1 MAYTMV
7 TVLVTYTVHTAQEK
21 ANLRKNECV
30 YERKQVCVLKC
41 QLTIVKSRW
50 RVRECSLFHFFN
62 FSIRFFQKKK
72 KKWREKKRLEERKW
86 NQYTDNFSEG
96 LVVKET
102 EKWGIGRKSES
113 CGQVFIF

>member
-1 MAYTMV
+1 M
-7 TVLVTYTVHTAQEK
+7 
-21 ANLRKNECV
+21 CI
-30 YERKQVCVLKC
+30 LKC

-50 RVRECSLFHFFN
+50 RVHECSLYHFFM
-62 FSIRFFQKKK
+62 SFFQKKK
-72 KKWREKKRLEERKW
+72 KKNGGKRKDWEERKW

-96 LVVKET
+96 LVVRET